1 MEPSV
6 ASTAVPPLAQRLKL
20 ADSNALTQKKS
31 MDGRPARSGQSAVKQ
46 LLEYK
51 LLKYSAMLW
60 GSFMAQGSGG
70 QSANKVM
77 LNGT

>member
-1 MEPSV
+1 V
-6 ASTAVPPLAQRLKL
+6 GLQLAQRLKL
-20 ADSNALTQKKS
+20 ADSNALTQKQS
-31 MDGRPARSGQSAVKQ
+31 MDGRPAPSAQSAVKQ

-51 LLKYSAMLW
+51 LLKCSAMLW